1 MKKYLAKFLR
11 VKIITTVLFR
21 QVNRAQEHLETQ
33 ICGTIRYIE
42 VYQRIQTLKDVQR
55 KAAKVTLTKTDRGGT
70 NLHVM
75 LPPWPSRL
83 TLGKKKQ
90 RAGESLYDRAIW
102 KMKIL
107 SNSNQQCSDGLR
119 SGDCKS
125 HSIWFTVTSYLLN
138 QPTLSAQCNGEL
150 FQEMV

>member
-1 MKKYLAKFLR
+1 MKKYLAKFVR

-75 LPPWPSRL
+75 LPP
-83 TLGKKKQ
+83 
-90 RAGESLYDRAIW
+90 
-102 KMKIL
+102 
-107 SNSNQQCSDGLR
+107 
-119 SGDCKS
+119 
-125 HSIWFTVTSYLLN
+125 
-138 QPTLSAQCNGEL
+138 
-150 FQEMV
+150 